1 MNGAM
6 SGSRD
11 AAAAFAAG
19 VLDELEAT
27 AVAVVEEITRVVRPA
42 MGVPGSRVGVGTA
55 PGGDVTLAI
64 DELAEDALDRVVRA
78 AGDLAYYSEDRGLV
92 QVGTPRAIFVVDP
105 IDGTRPAAAG
115 FEACCASVAIVPPD
129 VDATLGEVA
138 VGVIGELRGPATYVA
153 RAGRGLRIDDAA
165 GSRRVARLSSTVELA
180 SMFCG
185 ASNRARPHLALAHV
199 LAEMVDASAM
209 GGGFF
214 ELGSATYA
222 MTRIVTGQLDAYVDP
237 GQRMI
242 QACPELEPEFRR
254 VGLGAVGVNFP
265 YDIAAAMLIVG
276 TAGGVVSDASG
287 GSLAPRPA
295 VGSGDG
301 FGVSVIAAASPLLHA
316 RLLDSVDRGIERVRA
331 SLQTPP

>member
-1 MNGAM
+1 M
-6 SGSRD
+6 SSAGD
-11 AAAAFAAG
+11 AAAAFAADA
-19 VLDELEAT
+19 LDDLERIAI
-27 AVAVVEEITRVVRPA
+27 AVVAEIVRVTRPA
-42 MGVPGSRVGVGTA
+42 MGEPGSRAGVGTA

-64 DELAEDALDRVVRA
+64 DELAEDALDRVLRA

-92 QVGTPRAIFVVDP
+92 RVGEPRAIFVVDP

-129 VDATLGEVA
+129 IDATLGDVA
-138 VGVIGELRGPATYVA
+138 LGVIGELRGPATYVA
-153 RAGRGLRIDDAA
+153 RAGRGLRIDDATGA
-165 GSRRVARLSSTVELA
+165 RRVARLSDTVELA
-180 SMFCG
+180 SMYCG

-199 LAEMVDASAM
+199 LAEVVDASAM
-209 GGGFF
+209 NGGFF

-237 GQRMI
+237 GLRML

-254 VGLGAVGVNFP
+254 VGLGAIGTNFP
-265 YDIAAAMLIVG
+265 YDIAAAMLIV
-276 TAGGVVSDASG
+276 TAAGGVVSDAAG

-316 RLLDSVDRGIERVRA
+316 RLLDSVDRGIERLRT
-331 SLQTPP
+331 SLQPQT